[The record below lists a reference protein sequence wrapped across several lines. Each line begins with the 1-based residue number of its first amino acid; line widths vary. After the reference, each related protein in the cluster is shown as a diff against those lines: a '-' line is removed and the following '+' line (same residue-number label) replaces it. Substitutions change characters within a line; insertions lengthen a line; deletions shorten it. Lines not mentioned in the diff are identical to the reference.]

1 MQSSVIE
8 IVGANVSTNFVSC
21 PSDPNQTL
29 GIKMPFLV
37 LLIKYLKKYFTFEVQ
52 VIDDKGV
59 RRRFRASNY
68 QVKLCYL
75 RLSRILE
82 LSRSY
87 VLFL

>member
-1 MQSSVIE
+1 MDTDMQSSVIE
-8 IVGANVSTNFVSC
+8 IVGANVSTNFITC

-68 QVKLCYL
+68 QV
-75 RLSRILE
+75 
-82 LSRSY
+82 
-87 VLFL
+87 

>member
-8 IVGANVSTNFVSC
+8 IVGANVSTSYITC
-21 PSDPNQTL
+21 PSDPNQVL

-68 QVKLCYL
+68 QVLIFL
-75 RLSRILE
+75 LSQIQE
-82 LSRSY
+82 LNHSF

>member
-1 MQSSVIE
+1 MDVDMQSSVIE
-8 IVGANVSTNFVSC
+8 IVGANVSTSYITC
-21 PSDPNQTL
+21 PTDPNQNL

-68 QVKLCYL
+68 QVYYHNIVKYK
-75 RLSRILE
+75 S
-82 LSRSY
+82 
-87 VLFL
+87 